1 MLKYLK
7 ISNYALIEHLEMRLE
22 PGFTVITGET
32 GAGKSILLGAL
43 GLVLGNRA
51 DTGIMMDSGTKCIV
65 EAEFDIEPYSIKPLF
80 EENNI
85 DYDKLTIVRREIT
98 PSGKS
103 RAFINDTPVNLG
115 LLKKL
120 GEHLVDIHSQH
131 SSLLLN
137 DPSFQLSVVDSFAGI
152 NSRVEAF
159 RKEHDQFT
167 SLQSRLIQMEQDE
180 AEARKEEDYF
190 RFLFEEL
197 EKEQLDKIDIGEL
210 EEQQKILSHAE
221 EIKEKLYN
229 AVETLIQGDENLLSK
244 LREIEKGVE
253 KFSQYHK
260 GIEELNERF
269 GSAIIELEDIAREYG
284 SIEKEIEFNPGL
296 LQELTEKLDMIY
308 RLQHKHNAGSV
319 EELLEIK
326 DDLDKKL
333 QNISSLSGEIEKIK
347 KEADKRSSL
356 LSREAEEISRLR
368 KSVFP
373 ELEKN
378 TFDFL
383 SRMGMPDGRVKIS
396 HKLLDVP
403 GREGIDSVT
412 FLFSANK
419 GIEPNNVSK
428 IASGGELSRLMLS
441 LKSLI
446 SEKKL
451 LPTIIFD
458 EIDNGISGDIA
469 GRVGEVMLD
478 ASQHMQVIAITHLPQ
493 IAGKGSHHHRVYK
506 ETGGSTAVTKLR
518 KIEGEERV
526 MEIATMLSGE
536 EQTGTTRETAREF
549 LKSGNHKHT

>member
-7 ISNYALIEHLEMRLE
+7 ISNYALIEKLEMKLE

-32 GAGKSILLGAL
+32 GAGKSILLGAF

-51 DTGIMMDSGTKCIV
+51 DTGIMKDPGSKCIV
-65 EAEFDIEPYSIKPLF
+65 EAEFDIEPYSMQPLF

-103 RAFINDTPVNLG
+103 RAFINDTPVTLG
-115 LLKKL
+115 LMKKL
-120 GEHLVDIHSQH
+120 GEYLVDIHSQH
-131 SSLLLN
+131 ASLLLN
-137 DPSFQLSVVDSFAGI
+137 DPSFQLSVADSFAGI
-152 NSRVEAF
+152 NARVEAF
-159 RKEHDQFT
+159 RKEYDLYT
-167 SLQSRLIQMEQDE
+167 SLRSGLIRMEQDE

-197 EKEQLDKIDIGEL
+197 EIAQLNKDESEEL
-210 EEQQKILSHAE
+210 EEQQKVLSHAE

-229 AVETLIQGDENLLSK
+229 AVETVLQGEENLLSK
-244 LREIEKGVE
+244 LKEIEKGIE
-253 KFSQYHK
+253 RFSKYHK

-269 GSAIIELEDIAREYG
+269 ASAIIEMEDIMSEYE
-284 SIEKEIEFNPGL
+284 SVEKDIEFNPGL
-296 LQELTEKLDMIY
+296 LQEINERLDMIY
-308 RLQHKHNAGSV
+308 KLQHKHNAGSV
-319 EELLEIK
+319 KELLDIK
-326 DDLDKKL
+326 DDLDSKL
-333 QNISSLSGEIEKIK
+333 QDISSLSDEIEKLK
-347 KEADKRSSL
+347 KEVDTRSSL
-356 LSREAEEISRLR
+356 LRKEAGEISRLR
-368 KSVFP
+368 KKVFP
-373 ELEKN
+373 ELEKK
-378 TFDFL
+378 TSEFL
-383 SRMGMPDGRVKIS
+383 ARMGMPDGRVKIS
-396 HKLLDVP
+396 HRLLDAP
-403 GREGIDSVT
+403 GRDGFDSVT

-419 GIEPNNVSK
+419 GLEPDKVSK

-478 ASQHMQVIAITHLPQ
+478 ASQNMQVIAITHLPQ
-493 IAGKGSHHHRVYK
+493 IAGKGSHHYRVYK
-506 ETGGSTAVTKLR
+506 ETAGTTAVTKLR

-536 EQTGTTRETAREF
+536 EQTGTTRDTAREF
-549 LKSGNHKHT
+549 LKSGNHKHK